1 MAARGAA
8 WRRRQRRLRSMLRH
22 ERQTVAMELAAA
34 LHHSRGGLGMNVGLR
49 AQKTAS
55 AGPAEFFDLF
65 SHDGRHEGEGRPA
78 ALLEPRPQEGVQRHV
93 VECAIEVFPF
103 VQILDVPV
111 PQVGDQLPNI
121 LHFFSTFSPDPEQ
134 VIEVPKFLPEDVS
147 VRTVVRVEQL
157 TEQLVEVP
165 TNPGYAL
172 AVVASKLFSRREIRG
187 ILSGRGVS
195 QGRGGEWC
203 TWRSSRFLCW
213 TEFNSVFGADR

>member
-22 ERQTVAMELAAA
+22 ERQTVAMELAAE
-34 LHHSRGGLGMNVGLR
+34 LHHSWRGGLGMNVGLR

-65 SHDGRHEGEGRPA
+65 SDDGRPAGEGRPA

-93 VECAIEVFPF
+93 VECGIEVCPF

-111 PQVGDQLPNI
+111 PQEGVKLPDI
-121 LHFFSTFSPDPEQ
+121 LHNFCTFSPDPEQ
-134 VIEVPKFLPEDVS
+134 VIEVPKILLDDVPM
-147 VRTVVRVEQL
+147 RAAERDTQL
-157 TEQLVEVP
+157 GEQLVEVP
-165 TNPGYAL
+165 TDPLYAL
-172 AVVASKLFSRREIRG
+172 AVVASELCSRRGLRR
-187 ILSGRGVS
+187 ILS
-195 QGRGGEWC
+195 QGRGGSC
-203 TWRSSRFLCW
+203 TWRSSRFSCW